1 MELPIA
7 TITFYILSIAMVL
20 SAFAVISSRN
30 PVHSVLFLIFC
41 FFNAAGL
48 FVLLGA
54 EYIAMTL
61 VIVYVGAVAVLFLFV
76 VMMLDVDVAQMRAGF
91 LKYLPVGFG
100 VAALLFGELYMVFSA
115 LSVTEISSVAPAHA
129 IPEASEVSNTL
140 AIGRILY
147 TDYIYAFQVSGI
159 ILLVAMIGAIVLTL
173 REKKRSLKQN
183 INKQLSRKRG
193 DALKLMKVKS
203 GEGAS

>member
-1 MELPIA
+1 MEIA
-7 TITFYILSIAMVL
+7 SLTFYILSVVMVL
-20 SAFAVISSRN
+20 SALAVISSRN

-76 VMMLDVDVAQMRAGF
+76 VMMLDIELAKAREGF
-91 LKYLPVGFG
+91 LKYLPIGLG
-100 VAALLFGELYMVFSA
+100 VAALFFVELTMIFNA
-115 LSVTEISSVAPAHA
+115 LENIEIIAAPALHA
-129 IPEASEVSNTL
+129 APLATDVTNTQ

-173 REKKRSLKQN
+173 RDKKRSLKQN
-183 INKQLSRKRG
+183 INKQLARKRS
-193 DALKLMKVKS
+193 DAMKLVSVKS
-203 GEGAS
+203 GQGAAS